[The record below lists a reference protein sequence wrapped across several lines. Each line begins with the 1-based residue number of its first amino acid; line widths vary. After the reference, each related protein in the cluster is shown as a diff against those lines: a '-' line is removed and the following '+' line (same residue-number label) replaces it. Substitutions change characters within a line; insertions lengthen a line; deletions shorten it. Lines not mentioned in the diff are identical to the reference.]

1 MHTPQLYVHRET
13 ESFALGLP
21 DLGRTGWIPLQILF
35 FVCKKLG
42 FWRNERKAMRLLEHQ
57 SKKLLSSFGLVFTE
71 STPVKAVGEVR
82 ATVERVGL
90 PAVLKAQTPFG
101 GRGNAGAVR
110 FAETMDQAVI
120 AADALLRMNL
130 RGTTVDVISI
140 EPRLNY
146 DSELYVGMTWNTAA
160 KLPVALLSLAGGVD
174 VEAARIDQVARQ
186 PFDPWTGLAPY
197 KARGLAA
204 EVGLTGNILV
214 GVGEVLTK
222 LSQAFLTCDGITM
235 EINPLVVTQVG
246 ALVGLDARAEIE
258 DDAVYRQ
265 RERLEQLGE
274 LTITAAGRPP
284 TPLELEAQRIDA
296 TDHRGVAGRVV
307 EFDGDLALLI
317 GGGGASLTVFDA
329 IKGHGGSPAN
339 YCEVGGNPTEE
350 KVAAITSLLLSKPG
364 VRGMAVIMNVV
375 NNTRADV
382 IARGVLMGVE
392 GAGRKPAET
401 ISLFRVPGN
410 WEAEAREIME
420 AAGVEVHGREMSLD
434 AAARLAVERN
444 RAHAA

>member
-1 MHTPQLYVHRET
+1 
-13 ESFALGLP
+13 
-21 DLGRTGWIPLQILF
+21 
-35 FVCKKLG
+35 
-42 FWRNERKAMRLLEHQ
+42 MRLLEHQ
-57 SKKLLSSFGLVFTE
+57 SKKLLSNFGLAFTE
-71 STPVKAVGEVR
+71 STPIDSMSGVR

-90 PAVLKAQTPFG
+90 PVVLKAQTPFG
-101 GRGNAGAVR
+101 GRGNIGAVK
-110 FAETMDQAVI
+110 FAETVDQAVV
-120 AADALLRMNL
+120 AAEALLGMEL
-130 RGTTVDVISI
+130 RGTTVEVISV
-140 EPRLNY
+140 EPKLNY
-146 DSELYVGMTWNTAA
+146 EREFYVGITWDTVA

-174 VEAARIDQVARQ
+174 VESSQSDQIARQ
-186 PFDPWTGLAPY
+186 AFDPWAGLAPY
-197 KARGLAA
+197 KGREMAA

-222 LSQAFLTCDGITM
+222 LSQAFLACDGITM
-235 EINPLVVTQVG
+235 EINPLVVTKG
-246 ALVGLDARAEIE
+246 ETLIGLDARVEIE
-258 DDAVYRQ
+258 DESVHRQ
-265 RERLEQLGE
+265 RERLEPLGE
-274 LTITAAGRPP
+274 LTMTATGRPP

-296 TDHRGVAGRVV
+296 RDHRGVAGRVV

-329 IKGHGGSPAN
+329 IKAHGGAPAN

-364 VRGMAVIMNVV
+364 VKGMTVIMNVV

-392 GAGRKPAET
+392 AMGKKPAET

-420 AAGVEVHGREMSLD
+420 AAGVEVYGREVSLD

-444 RAHAA
+444 HAHAA

>member
-1 MHTPQLYVHRET
+1 
-13 ESFALGLP
+13 
-21 DLGRTGWIPLQILF
+21 
-35 FVCKKLG
+35 
-42 FWRNERKAMRLLEHQ
+42 MRLLEHQ
-57 SKKLLSSFGLVFTE
+57 SKKLLSNFGLVFTE
-71 STPVKAVGEVR
+71 LTLVNSMDEVQ
-82 ATVERVGL
+82 ATVEHVGL

-110 FAETMDQAVI
+110 FAESVDQAVI
-120 AADALLRMNL
+120 AAEALLGMNL
-130 RGTTVDVISI
+130 RGTTVEVISI
-140 EPRLNY
+140 EPKLNY
-146 DSELYVGMTWNTAA
+146 ECEFYVGITWNTVA

-174 VEAARIDQVARQ
+174 VESTQSDQVARQ
-186 PFDPWTGLAPY
+186 PFNPWMGLAPY
-197 KARGLAA
+197 KAREMAA
-204 EVGLTGNILV
+204 EVGLTGKTLV
-214 GVGEVLTK
+214 GVGDVLTK
-222 LSQAFLTCDGITM
+222 LSQAFLACDGVTM
-235 EINPLVVTQVG
+235 EINPLVVTKES
-246 ALVGLDARAEIE
+246 ALIGLDVRVEIE
-258 DDAVYRQ
+258 DEAVYRQ
-265 RERLEQLGE
+265 KERLEPLGE
-274 LTITAAGRPP
+274 LTMTAAGRPP

-329 IKGHGGSPAN
+329 IKTHGGSPAN

-364 VRGMAVIMNVV
+364 VKGMAVIMNVV

-392 GAGRKPAET
+392 AAGKKPVET

-410 WEAEAREIME
+410 WETEAREIME

-434 AAARLAVERN
+434 AAALLAVERN
-444 RAHAA
+444 RAHVA

>member
-1 MHTPQLYVHRET
+1 
-13 ESFALGLP
+13 
-21 DLGRTGWIPLQILF
+21 
-35 FVCKKLG
+35 
-42 FWRNERKAMRLLEHQ
+42 MRLLEHQ
-57 SKKLLSSFGLVFTE
+57 SKKLLSNFGLVFTE
-71 STPVKAVGEVR
+71 STPVDSMSEVR

-101 GRGNAGAVR
+101 GRGNVGAVK
-110 FAETMDQAVI
+110 FAETVNQAVI
-120 AADALLRMNL
+120 VADALLGMDL

-146 DSELYVGMTWNTAA
+146 DHEFYVGITWDTVA

-174 VEAARIDQVARQ
+174 VEAAQSDQVARQ
-186 PFDPWTGLAPY
+186 AFDPWTGLAPY

-204 EVGLTGNILV
+204 EVGLTGKTLV
-214 GVGEVLTK
+214 GIGDVLAK
-222 LSQAFLTCDGITM
+222 LSQAFLTCDALTM
-235 EINPLVVTQVG
+235 EINPLVLTKDET
-246 ALVGLDARAEIE
+246 LIGLDARVEIE
-258 DDAVYRQ
+258 DEAVYRQ
-265 RERLEQLGE
+265 RERLEPLGE
-274 LTITAAGRPP
+274 LTMTSAGRPP
-284 TPLELEAQRIDA
+284 TALELEAQRIDA
-296 TDHRGVAGRVV
+296 IDHRGVAGRAV

-329 IKGHGGSPAN
+329 IKAHGGNPAN

-364 VRGMAVIMNVV
+364 VKGVAVIMNVV

-420 AAGVEVHGREMSLD
+420 AAGVEVYGREVSLD

-444 RAHAA
+444 RTHAA

>member
-1 MHTPQLYVHRET
+1 
-13 ESFALGLP
+13 
-21 DLGRTGWIPLQILF
+21 
-35 FVCKKLG
+35 
-42 FWRNERKAMRLLEHQ
+42 MRLLEHQ

-71 STPVKAVGEVR
+71 STPINSMDEVR
-82 ATVERVGL
+82 AIVERVGL

-101 GRGNAGAVR
+101 GRGHAGAVR
-110 FAETMDQAVI
+110 FAETVDQAVV
-120 AADALLRMNL
+120 AAEALLGMDL
-130 RGTTVDVISI
+130 RGTTVDVIAI
-140 EPRLNY
+140 EPKLNY
-146 DSELYVGMTWNTAA
+146 DREFYVGITWDTVA

-174 VEAARIDQVARQ
+174 VEAAQSDQVARQ
-186 PFDPWTGLAPY
+186 AFDPWTGLVPY

-204 EVGLTGNILV
+204 EVGLTGKTLV
-214 GVGEVLTK
+214 GVGEILTK
-222 LSQAFLTCDGITM
+222 LSQALRTCDGVTM
-235 EINPLVVTQVG
+235 EINPLVATKDEK
-246 ALVGLDARAEIE
+246 LIGLDARVEIE
-258 DDAVYRQ
+258 DEAVYRQ
-265 RERLEQLGE
+265 RERLEPLGE
-274 LTITAAGRPP
+274 LTMTAAGRPP

-329 IKGHGGSPAN
+329 IKAHGGNPAN

-364 VRGMAVIMNVV
+364 VKGVAVIMNVV

-392 GAGRKPAET
+392 GMGKKPAET

-410 WEAEAREIME
+410 WETDAREIME
-420 AAGVEVHGREMSLD
+420 AAGVEVYGREVSLD

>member
-1 MHTPQLYVHRET
+1 
-13 ESFALGLP
+13 
-21 DLGRTGWIPLQILF
+21 
-35 FVCKKLG
+35 
-42 FWRNERKAMRLLEHQ
+42 MRLLEHQ

-71 STPVKAVGEVR
+71 LTLVNSMDEVQ
-82 ATVERVGL
+82 ATVEHVGL

-110 FAETMDQAVI
+110 FAESVDQAVI
-120 AADALLRMNL
+120 AAEALLGMNL
-130 RGTTVDVISI
+130 RGTTVEVISI
-140 EPRLNY
+140 EPKLNY
-146 DSELYVGMTWNTAA
+146 EREFYVGITWDTVA

-174 VEAARIDQVARQ
+174 VESARSDQVARQ
-186 PFDPWTGLAPY
+186 LFDPWTGLTPY
-197 KARGLAA
+197 KAREMAA
-204 EVGLTGNILV
+204 EVGLTGKTLV
-214 GVGEVLTK
+214 GVGDVLTK
-222 LSQAFLTCDGITM
+222 LSGAFLACDGVTM
-235 EINPLVVTQVG
+235 EINPLVVTKDE
-246 ALVGLDARAEIE
+246 ALIGLDARVEIE
-258 DDAVYRQ
+258 DEAVYRQ
-265 RERLEQLGE
+265 RERLEPLGE
-274 LTITAAGRPP
+274 LTMTAAGRPP

-329 IKGHGGSPAN
+329 IKAHGGTPAN

-364 VRGMAVIMNVV
+364 VKGMAVIMNVV

-382 IARGVLMGVE
+382 IARGVVMGVE
-392 GAGRKPAET
+392 GSGKKPAEI

-410 WEAEAREIME
+410 WEEEAREIMA

-444 RAHAA
+444 RAHVA